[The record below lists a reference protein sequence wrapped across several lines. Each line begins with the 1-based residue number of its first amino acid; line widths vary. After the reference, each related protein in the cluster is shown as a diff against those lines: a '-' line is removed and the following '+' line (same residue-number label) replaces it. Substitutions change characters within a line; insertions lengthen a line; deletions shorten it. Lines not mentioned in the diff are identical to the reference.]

1 MAFVPIANVAQRNV
15 NRMVEPRQE
24 IDAIMASVPAMEE
37 EISIRSGAAPGANI
51 FKTNLYSGA
60 GAAAADKA
68 YAEALTRALPK
79 YVNAYRAYLEDQKKK
94 SSGGDGSTSPYTATY
109 GQPPTLPPITQYL
122 PQMGLVPDVVR
133 GTLYGTS
140 PYGAIPLGQYKP
152 SAVPQPASRV
162 LAQRR
167 VSSTRGKAGME

>member
-1 MAFVPIANVAQRNV
+1 MAFVPIANIAQRNV

-60 GAAAADKA
+60 GAAAADRA
-68 YAEALTRALPK
+68 YAEALTRTLPK
-79 YVNAYRAYLEDQKKK
+79 YVNAYRAYLEEQKKK
-94 SSGGDGSTSPYTATY
+94 TSGGAGSTSPYTTGY
-109 GQPPTLPPITQYL
+109 TQPATLPPLSTYL
-122 PQMGLVPDVVR
+122 PQVGGVKWAEQGLTYAV
-133 GTLYGTS
+133 S
-140 PYGAIPLGQYKP
+140 PYGAVPYAQITP
-152 SAVPQPASRV
+152 SKTQPASRA

-167 VSSTRGKAGME
+167 VASTRGKAGME